1 MRAIVLY
8 LAAAA
13 LAALA
18 AYIIRGNSRVISNIL
33 LFVSVACICVLGV
46 SIVIEQYQ

>member
-8 LAAAA
+8 LAVAA

-18 AYIIRGNSRVISNIL
+18 AYIIRANSKAVSNIL
-33 LFVSVACICVLGV
+33 LFVSLVCLCVLGV
-46 SIVIEQYQ
+46 SIVIEQYE